1 MCKTWQS
8 FGGVAAQCV
17 ESHKNSIKHHNK
29 NAEFIHPKKKFQLR
43 NGWSEATGLAITQAH
58 WTQNFCFFFI

>member
-17 ESHKNSIKHHNK
+17 ESHKNLIKHHYK
-29 NAEFIHPKKKFQLR
+29 NAEFIHSKKNSSWEMVGVKQ
-43 NGWSEATGLAITQAH
+43 QA
-58 WTQNFCFFFI
+58 